1 MISGIAG
8 LRGTE
13 PEQIERL
20 VAVALDGLRPTT

>member
-8 LRGTE
+8 LPRTE

-20 VAVALDGLRPTT
+20 VAIALDGLRPA